1 MQDSFCRSHQ
11 SRFEMKALVVGGSS
25 GIGLSIV
32 LNLLDKAGCDGV
44 FVVDKAPF
52 PAAYTDKRVVYIPCD
67 LSMGDYSCLKRA
79 EDIQA
84 LYITAGFGHLKYFQ
98 EMSEGYIQ
106 SSFSVNAVAPIQIIR
121 HYYERMLS
129 GDDFHCAVMVSIA
142 GRLSSPLFSVYSA
155 TKAALSKFIE
165 AVNVELDVQGSKNR
179 ILEVSPGSLKGTGF
193 SGGPSMPELTAA
205 LADEIISRA
214 SRHEELFIPQYDE
227 VFRDV
232 IARYEADAHK
242 FGVDSYWYKK
252 KRLDQ

>member
-1 MQDSFCRSHQ
+1 
-11 SRFEMKALVVGGSS
+11 MKALVVGGSS

-32 LNLLDKAGCDGV
+32 LNLLGKGDCVGV
-44 FVVDKAPF
+44 YVVDKAPF
-52 PAAYTDKRVVYIPCD
+52 PDTYANDRVMYIPCD
-67 LSMGDYSCLKRA
+67 LSKGDYSCLEGA

-98 EMSEGYIQ
+98 ELSEDYIQ
-106 SSFSVNAVAPIQIIR
+106 NSFSVNSIAPIQIIR
-121 HYYERMLS
+121 RYYDRMLAKE
-129 GDDFHCAVMVSIA
+129 DFQCAVMVSIA

-193 SGGPSMPELTAA
+193 TGGPSQPELTAA
-205 LADEIISRA
+205 LADEIICRA
-214 SRHEELFIPQYDE
+214 SRHEDLFIPQYED
-227 VFRDV
+227 VFKGV

-242 FGVDSYWYKK
+242 YGVESYWYKK
-252 KRLDQ
+252 RRLEEK